1 MYGKKKT
8 TARFTRLGLLP
19 RKWFEKKNPHYFW
32 FYRKK
37 KTSVPREKKSLESA
51 LHGECWNRFWLAW
64 SLFPKKC
71 G

>member
-19 RKWFEKKNPHYFW
+19 RKWFEKKKSPLLLVLQEKEDISSK
-32 FYRKK
+32 R
-37 KTSVPREKKSLESA
+37 KKSLESA